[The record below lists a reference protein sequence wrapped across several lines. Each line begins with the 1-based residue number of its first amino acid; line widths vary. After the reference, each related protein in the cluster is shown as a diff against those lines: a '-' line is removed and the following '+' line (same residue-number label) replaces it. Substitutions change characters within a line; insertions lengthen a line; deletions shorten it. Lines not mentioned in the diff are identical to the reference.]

1 MFTQAGTVHILPIM
15 SEREDSTP
23 DIRAAVQEHL
33 LPAVSDLKDIQG
45 RLRALQ
51 ESLPAAPDRGEEEMD
66 AVTELRSVL
75 GCVLLDSLGPAIRDL
90 QAAAVYVAKSAKPDE
105 P

>member
-1 MFTQAGTVHILPIM
+1 M
-15 SEREDSTP
+15 EKREDSTP
-23 DIRAAVQEHL
+23 DIQAAVQKHL
-33 LPAVSDLKDIQG
+33 LPAVSELKAIQE

-75 GCVLLDSLGPAIRDL
+75 GCVLLDSIGPAIRDL
-90 QAAAVYVAKSAKPDE
+90 QAAAVYASKDREPDE
-105 P
+105 R

>member
-1 MFTQAGTVHILPIM
+1 MKK
-15 SEREDSTP
+15 REDSTP
-23 DIRAAVQEHL
+23 DIQAAVQKEL
-33 LPAVSDLKDIQG
+33 LPAVSDLKSVQE

-51 ESLPAAPDRGEEEMD
+51 ESLPAVPDQGEEEMD

-90 QAAAVYVAKSAKPDE
+90 LAAAAYVSKSREPDGR
-105 P
+105 